1 VREDDAWEAWLL
13 YMLEAVARTAET
25 TLHIVE
31 GIREQMAEV
40 KHRMREELPKIYS
53 QDLLNNMFRHPY
65 TRIEFVVADL
75 GVTRQTAAKYLDT
88 LAETG
93 FVEKHQ
99 SGRSNYYINAALVRL
114 FLDVSGG
121 R

>member
-1 VREDDAWEAWLL
+1 
-13 YMLEAVARTAET
+13 
-25 TLHIVE
+25 
-31 GIREQMAEV
+31 
-40 KHRMREELPKIYS
+40 
-53 QDLLNNMFRHPY
+53 MFRHPY

-88 LAETG
+88 LAGTG

-99 SGRSNYYINAALVRL
+99 AGRSNYYINAALVRL